1 MPQTGI
7 PRAELIEKGDGTLE
21 HTYLTQDEV
30 NKLPAGTPVMVQWSG
45 EIGPHRYTVVRLG
58 DNKARVSTIEK
69 EALLN
74 VGQDRWNTKV
84 WLPEGDE

>member
-1 MPQTGI
+1 MLQTGI

-21 HTYLTQDEV
+21 HKYLTQDEV

>member
-1 MPQTGI
+1 M
-7 PRAELIEKGDGTLE
+7 E
-21 HTYLTQDEV
+21 HKYLTQDEV

-45 EIGPHRYTVVRLG
+45 EIGPHKYTVVRLG

-84 WLPEGDE
+84 WFPEGDE